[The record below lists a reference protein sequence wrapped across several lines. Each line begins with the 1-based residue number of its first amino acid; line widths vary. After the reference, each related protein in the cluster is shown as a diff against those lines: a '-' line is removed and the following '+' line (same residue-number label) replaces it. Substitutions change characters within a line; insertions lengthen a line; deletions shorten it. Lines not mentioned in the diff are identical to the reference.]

1 MVTTVKVTIKIDMNS
16 EEMRLF
22 EGRKKVG
29 ILNYVMDIGKD
40 KIILTTLEINE
51 GFQSKGYGTLLMH
64 ALMGVAEALHTPI
77 YAISDVSTIA
87 FYERLGF
94 ICLRKFKNGKCEG
107 KEVIIMNLRGRGFLD
122 KVEKTDLIWIPSK
135 LEKAEIYI

>member
-1 MVTTVKVTIKIDMNS
+1 MTAVKVTIKIDMNS

-40 KIILTTLEINE
+40 KIILTTLEIRKE
-51 GFQSKGYGTLLMH
+51 FQGKGYGTLLVH
-64 ALMGVAEALHTPI
+64 ALMGVADALHTPI

-87 FYERLGF
+87 FYEKLGF
-94 ICLRKFKNGKCEG
+94 ICLRKFKNGEYKE
-107 KEVIIMNLRGRGFLD
+107 KEVIIMNLRTCDFLD
-122 KVEKTDLIWIPSK
+122 EVEKIDLIWIPSK
-135 LEKAEIYI
+135 LEKVKIYI